1 MIISHEQARRAAEYL
16 RTSSQYASVTCE
28 HDAVPAELLSRVIAA
43 LAATPDLREERV
55 AEARERCGSDL
66 PDSEDIASKLIGRL
80 VSDAVR

>member
-1 MIISHEQARRAAEYL
+1 
-16 RTSSQYASVTCE
+16 
-28 HDAVPAELLSRVIAA
+28 VPAELLSRVIAA